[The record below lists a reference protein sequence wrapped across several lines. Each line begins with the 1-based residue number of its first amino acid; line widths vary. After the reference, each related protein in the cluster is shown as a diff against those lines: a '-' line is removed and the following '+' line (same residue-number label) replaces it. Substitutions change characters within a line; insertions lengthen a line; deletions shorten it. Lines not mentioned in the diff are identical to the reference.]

1 MTPNFMDAQQM
12 HQDFPE
18 LLKVPSQDRLD
29 KLAPGDLVKVC
40 ADEER
45 FWIRVKTVE
54 AEKVTGTIYSDLVLT
69 GYHGL
74 KANDEIEF
82 EKKHIYIIE

>member
-1 MTPNFMDAQQM
+1 MEINFMDAQQM

-18 LLKVPSQDRLD
+18 LFKVPSQEKLD
-29 KLAPGDLVKVC
+29 KLAPGDLVKIC

-45 FWIRVKTVE
+45 FWVRVKTVE
-54 AEKVTGTIYSDLVLT
+54 AEKVTGIIYSDLVLT

-82 EKKHIYIIE
+82 LKKHIYMIQ